1 MHKWV
6 LGDDELAA
14 VRETESLEARGVYVG
29 RAAERGELDAIL
41 VEADG
46 VQAAIL
52 CLVLAGERLACRLVG
67 RERARQLVVLVVETR
82 AATDSRSTGR
92 GHGLAQ
98 ALEMRGEALTLD
110 VGEAVEAVLVEG
122 LVHERVLL
130 GRLHE
135 ILSARANAADE
146 AVDVDARLALDLLE
160 HRVQRDV
167 GAGASHPSATMHHN
181 RVVVGQVGGVHVAYQ
196 MQNADRIGARRV
208 LVRPLGIVVL
218 GDFEKTLLLLLL
230 ASHRHGAGRRGDQVL
245 AKSVGRCGGG
255 GSGQMN
261 EVEGAL
267 EVVAAALLIAPR
279 DLVVAVAFGHVEA
292 LGPVLG
298 AALDALL
305 HQLGEHDH
313 GAHAVL
319 PAHVPEV
326 DERLALRTLR
336 RDELVLM
343 RVALHEVGVDVVGG
357 GRGVV

>member
-196 MQNADRIGARRV
+196 MQTADRIGARRV

-218 GDFEKTLLLLLL
+218 RHRKGS
-230 ASHRHGAGRRGDQVL
+230 ASRCARLTRGTQL
-245 AKSVGRCGGG
+245 H
-255 GSGQMN
+255 
-261 EVEGAL
+261 EVKGAL
-267 EVVAAALLIAPR
+267 DVVAALDLL
-279 DLVVAVAFGHVEA
+279 LHGHLEVAVLLADVQ
-292 LGPVLG
+292 LLWPVLG
-298 AALDALL
+298 AALHALL
-305 HQLGEHDH
+305 DQFGQHDNRCH
-313 GAHAVL
+313 TVLTYHAPKVN
-319 PAHVPEV
+319 A
-326 DERLALRTLR
+326 RLFFGTLR
-336 RDELVLM
+336 GYKLFLM
-343 RVALHEVGVDVVGG
+343 RVTFEERNIFV
-357 GRGVV
+357 